1 MRQAGC
7 HSQGEKV
14 TLRYMCLLAIAFQT
28 HPDAPL
34 IVTSNRDE
42 FYPRPTLAMHWWE
55 DAPILAGKD
64 LQAGGTWMGLSRNGR
79 FAAVT
84 NYRYIPEN
92 GELETKPLSRGNL
105 VCDFLCSTQSSENW
119 VQSIAASAAGYAG
132 FNLLLY
138 DGQTLVYWNNY
149 QNQPPKN
156 LAPGVY
162 ALSNNN
168 LDSPWPKVDHA
179 RQTLCAAIDRPDIG
193 ATQLPELI
201 ATLSVQKTYARKLL
215 PKTGL
220 SEDWE
225 ELLSSPFIVAEGYG
239 TRASAAIVISASAQV
254 AAMETTHEAGAVLG
268 SQVFNYR
275 IVER

>member
-1 MRQAGC
+1 
-7 HSQGEKV
+7 
-14 TLRYMCLLAIAFQT
+14 MCLLAIAFQT

-42 FYPRPTLAMHWWE
+42 FYPRPTAAMHWWE

-64 LQAGGTWMGLSRNGR
+64 LQAGGTWLGLSRSGR

-92 GELETKPLSRGNL
+92 GEIETKPLSRGHL
-105 VCDFLCSTQSSENW
+105 VTDFLCSTQSSEDW
-119 VQSIAASAAGYAG
+119 ALSIASSAADYGG

-138 DGQTLVYWNNY
+138 DGQALVYLNNY
-149 QNQPPKN
+149 QNQAPQT

-162 ALSNNN
+162 ALSNNS

-179 RQTLCAAIDRPDIG
+179 RQELCAVIDGPDMG
-193 ATQLPELI
+193 AAQLPELI
-201 ATLSVQKTYARKLL
+201 AALSLQKTYAPELL
-215 PKTGL
+215 PNTGL
-220 SEDWE
+220 PQDWE

-254 AAMETTHEAGAVLG
+254 AAMETTHEAGARLG

-275 IVER
+275 TFER